1 MEAKAFSSYVV
12 DKAKGE
18 DLEASEKKGRREERE
33 RGKGRARKMEIGKEE
48 GGKRRFSLTRAG
60 FDGFQQLLTPPKSSA
75 MSRKE
80 DGQKPGFAWGPTQA

>member
-33 RGKGRARKMEIGKEE
+33 RKGPREENGNRK
-48 GGKRRFSLTRAG
+48 GGRREKKVLSR
-60 FDGFQQLLTPPKSSA
+60 SS
-75 MSRKE
+75 RL
-80 DGQKPGFAWGPTQA
+80 